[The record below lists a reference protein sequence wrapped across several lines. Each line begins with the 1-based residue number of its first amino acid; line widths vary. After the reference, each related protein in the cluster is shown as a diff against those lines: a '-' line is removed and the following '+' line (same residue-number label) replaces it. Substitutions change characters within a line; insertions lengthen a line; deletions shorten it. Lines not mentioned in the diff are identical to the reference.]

1 MTMETIIISSLIVA
15 LVILLCIVITRSK
28 NFARTKETES
38 SHSTELPS
46 IIGPPKIEMNRYQ
59 PEYKNKSHNE
69 ADGISKL
76 GHVNEAVYPENPK
89 QKTENSL
96 ADIPNW
102 EEEEEELQVSGS
114 SQSDGGFAT
123 GVTFDELASVGRLF
137 EREELQP
144 SEKELAIGMISKIDG
159 TDLLSLLESK
169 VGDASKKIA
178 MLLDVELTRQVE
190 TGSSSAER

>member
-15 LVILLCIVITRSK
+15 VALLYIVIIRNK
-28 NFARTKETES
+28 NFGRTEEIGR

-102 EEEEEELQVSGS
+102 EEEEEELQVCGS
-114 SQSDGGFAT
+114 YQSDGGLAI
-123 GVTFDELASVGRLF
+123 GVTFDELATVGRLF

-159 TDLLSLLESK
+159 TELLSLLESK
-169 VGDASKKIA
+169 AGDVSRKIA
-178 MLLDVELTRQVE
+178 VLLDRN
-190 TGSSSAER
+190 SSG